1 MFEFLWPY
9 MVLLLPLPLLVR
21 LFWPRFVRP
30 GQEIPSEGQ
39 RTTLLHPALTRLETS
54 FKTHRPR
61 TAIAGKL
68 QALLLALLWTALT
81 LTAMRPQLLEPHTE
95 IKSEGY
101 DLMLSID
108 TSRSMTALDFS
119 SEGRPVSRMAVVKG
133 VMGKFIENR
142 PGDRVG
148 LVIFGN
154 QAFVQSPLT
163 LDLRAARQIL
173 DQIEPGMAGNATA
186 MGDAI
191 GLSVKKLRERPEG
204 SRVLLLVTDGENTAG
219 LIPPMDAARLARR
232 EGIRIYAIGVGSN
245 QKEVMIRS
253 SDGQYRSESDIGLNE
268 EALQHIAESTGGA
281 YFRATNTSAL
291 EEISER
297 INALEKTE
305 ADSHT
310 VLIPYPLYR
319 WPLAAALLML
329 LLLGLFPEGRIR
341 LPDSGWSTRTDA

>member
-1 MFEFLWPY
+1 MALL
-9 MVLLLPLPLLVR
+9 LLLPLLIR
-21 LFWPRFVRP
+21 LFWPRFVHP
-30 GQEIPSEGQ
+30 GQERPTEGL
-39 RTTLLHPALTRLETS
+39 RTTLLYPKLTKLESS
-54 FKTHRPR
+54 FKTRRPR

-68 QALLLALLWTALT
+68 QALLLTLLWIALT
-81 LTAMRPQLLEPHTE
+81 LTAMRPQLLEPYTE

-154 QAFVQSPLT
+154 QAFVQAPLT

-219 LIPPMDAARLARR
+219 LIPPRDAAGRDRPHQRR
-232 EGIRIYAIGVGSN
+232 SGS
-245 QKEVMIRS
+245 
-253 SDGQYRSESDIGLNE
+253 
-268 EALQHIAESTGGA
+268 
-281 YFRATNTSAL
+281 
-291 EEISER
+291 
-297 INALEKTE
+297 
-305 ADSHT
+305 
-310 VLIPYPLYR
+310 
-319 WPLAAALLML
+319 
-329 LLLGLFPEGRIR
+329 
-341 LPDSGWSTRTDA
+341 